1 MFCIVH
7 CLLPCFCAATK
18 ETPKRKYT
26 KKHSRFYRFQLID
39 GQAVIRDKDRHIQD
53 EDLLQRCTKK
63 DLISK
68 VKLLRERLKDSKE
81 TNTERA
87 RKMIM
92 KDFIIREK
100 DQEIE
105 ELKAKL
111 SVGT

>member
-1 MFCIVH
+1 MFCVVH
-7 CLLPCFCAATK
+7 CLLPCLCAATK

-26 KKHSRFYRFQLID
+26 KKHPRFYRFQLID
-39 GQAVIRDKDRHIQD
+39 GQAVFRDKDCTD

-63 DLISK
+63 ELISK